1 MIYSFSRLT
10 SFWQCKYGWKLGYID
25 DAPQVGNGWSD
36 AGTFCHEIMEAF
48 NEGILDEKGALDT
61 FDTWLDQD
69 FEFPFPGYGYKS
81 YKQIRPFFENLKRTD
96 RIVASEMHFTYEIAG
111 RRFQGYIDTVYD
123 PDVYNVIDYKISK
136 PFNRNLL
143 KSKQRQMYLYAPA
156 IFESYGKYP
165 DKYVFVFFR
174 DRSKSIVIDHNSKD
188 LEKTLEWA
196 EKTME
201 LIEKEEEYKASPDQF
216 FCNNLCGFR
225 NICEFKI

>member
-1 MIYSFSRLT
+1 
-10 SFWQCKYGWKLGYID
+10 
-25 DAPQVGNGWSD
+25 
-36 AGTFCHEIMEAF
+36 MEAQQ
-48 NEGILDEKGALDT
+48 NTTT
-61 FDTWLDQD
+61 F
-69 FEFPFPGYGYKS
+69 
-81 YKQIRPFFENLKRTD
+81 R
-96 RIVASEMHFTYEIAG
+96 RI
-111 RRFQGYIDTVYD
+111 
-123 PDVYNVIDYKISK
+123 
-136 PFNRNLL
+136 